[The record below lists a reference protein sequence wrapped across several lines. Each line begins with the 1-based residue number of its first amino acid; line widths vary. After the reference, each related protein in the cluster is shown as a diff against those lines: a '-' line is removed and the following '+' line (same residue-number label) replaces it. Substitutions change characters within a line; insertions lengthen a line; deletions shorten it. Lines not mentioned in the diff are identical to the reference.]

1 MSLSVCVRVWR
12 RWRAGRA
19 GRCLASRYRACRQR
33 SDRAHYW
40 CIPWQAGALSR
51 IKYTA
56 DAIQRLQRD
65 NDRDTPEYTV
75 QAFKAG
81 SFSKIAELLRFGAK
95 LAASAQQAAAR
106 LDTTVIA
113 IFEASGGGAGGA
125 GGAGGVGRVDDVKG
139 VLAAADALV
148 VRREAAEALMDNRDF
163 SVEVVWCEEGQAAA
177 GVGAGDGEEAGGRRR
192 REQLALLLAS
202 LGPCLL
208 AHQLGGVAG
217 TTAEAPG
224 VLLERAEQCARDL
237 GWIAAAATTTTAQ
250 AAGRPAGQGEGDCWP
265 EGFPWQVVPSE
276 ELDESGGAVGAG
288 MGGLRGAEGFA
299 SGFVDGF
306 VSAGEGEV
314 MGYAVELLIWRFG
327 VAMRHLLAGINRAQD
342 QREPAAAAEAAAAI
356 AEASERM
363 RVVAASVQTITLRF
377 VAWLVA
383 TAAPPVAGH
392 TLSRVLQA
400 STIWTVRAVTW
411 GGLCV
416 SLWSEALAPVATKG
430 GKSAAATDA
439 LAAVR
444 GALRQLRM
452 CLSDVCAGAL
462 KAVLSHSLF
471 PPP

>member
-1 MSLSVCVRVWR
+1 M
-12 RWRAGRA
+12 
-19 GRCLASRYRACRQR
+19 
-33 SDRAHYW
+33 
-40 CIPWQAGALSR
+40 
-51 IKYTA
+51 
-56 DAIQRLQRD
+56 
-65 NDRDTPEYTV
+65 
-75 QAFKAG
+75 
-81 SFSKIAELLRFGAK
+81 
-95 LAASAQQAAAR
+95 
-106 LDTTVIA
+106 
-113 IFEASGGGAGGA
+113 
-125 GGAGGVGRVDDVKG
+125 DDVKG

-177 GVGAGDGEEAGGRRR
+177 VVGAGDGEEAGGRRR

-217 TTAEAPG
+217 TSAEAPG

-237 GWIAAAATTTTAQ
+237 GWIAAADTTTTTAQ
-250 AAGRPAGQGEGDCWP
+250 AAGGSAGQGEGDCWP

-276 ELDESGGAVGAG
+276 ELGESGGAVGAG
-288 MGGLRGAEGFA
+288 VGGLRDAEGFA

-314 MGYAVELLIWRFG
+314 MGYAVELLMWRFG
-327 VAMRHLLAGINRAQD
+327 VAVRQLLAAIKRAHD
-342 QREPAAAAEAAAAI
+342 QGEPAAAAAAEAAAAI

-363 RVVAASVQTITLRF
+363 RVVAASVQTMTLRF

-383 TAAPPVAGH
+383 AAAPPAAGH

-400 STIWTVRAVTW
+400 STMWTVRAVTW

-416 SLWSEALAPVATKG
+416 SAWSEALAPVATKG

-439 LAAVR
+439 LAAGR
-444 GALRQLRM
+444 AALRQLRA

-462 KAVLSHSLF
+462 KAVLSLSVGF
-471 PPP
+471 IYVCM